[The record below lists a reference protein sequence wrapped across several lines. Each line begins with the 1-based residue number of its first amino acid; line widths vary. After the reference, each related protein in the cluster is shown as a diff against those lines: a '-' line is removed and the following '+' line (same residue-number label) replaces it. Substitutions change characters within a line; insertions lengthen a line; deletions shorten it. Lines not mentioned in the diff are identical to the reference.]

1 MSTLEAVF
9 GMASTLAF
17 FSWIALFIF
26 YPRKWI
32 YQTLFSG
39 VFIILACT
47 YLFYIVLGLSGG
59 NEGGFGSL
67 AEVKA
72 LFGSDEA
79 VLAGWIHY
87 LVFDLF
93 VGMWITKD
101 AWEKDINR
109 WIVFPCLIL
118 TFMLGPVGL
127 LTYFIVRG
135 IKLGKLNQS
144 PFHP

>member
-59 NEGGFGSL
+59 GEGGFGSL
-67 AEVKA
+67 AEVRT

-79 VLAGWIHY
+79 LLAGWIHY

-109 WIVFPCLIL
+109 WIILPCLIL

>member
-39 VFIILACT
+39 VFIILALT
-47 YLFYIVLGLSGG
+47 YLFYIIIGLGGDS
-59 NEGGFGSL
+59 EGGFNSL

-127 LTYFIVRG
+127 LTYFLIRG
-135 IKLGKLNQS
+135 IKLKKLNQS

>member
-17 FSWIALFIF
+17 FSWIALFVF

-59 NEGGFGSL
+59 GEGGFGSL
-67 AEVKA
+67 AEVRT

-79 VLAGWIHY
+79 LLAGWIHY

-101 AWEKDINR
+101 AWGKDINR

-127 LTYFIVRG
+127 LTYFLIRG
-135 IKLGKLNQS
+135 IKLKKLNQS